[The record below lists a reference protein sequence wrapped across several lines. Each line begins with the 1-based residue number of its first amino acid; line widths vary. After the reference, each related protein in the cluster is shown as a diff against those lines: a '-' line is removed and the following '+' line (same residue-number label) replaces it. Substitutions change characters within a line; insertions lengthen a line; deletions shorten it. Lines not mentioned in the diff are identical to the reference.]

1 MCSSRLPE
9 KQENVE
15 GNFHLKEIILYNVE
29 HNFYQSNGR
38 QEKNPLRIPALT
50 FDSKEKR
57 RRKMALDSGT
67 TAWLLISTALVMLMT
82 PAVGFFYG
90 GLVRK
95 KNFISM
101 IALSFIVFALVSIQ
115 WVILGYSLAFG
126 GDIGGLIGNL
136 QHFGLG
142 GLDSGQGDT
151 AYPPLLFV
159 AFQLVFATV
168 TMAIVTSGFAERVR
182 LSAFVIFVLLWTT
195 LVYDPLAHWAW
206 GGGWTMGLGSLDF
219 AGGTVVHIS
228 SGFAALAIALVI
240 GKRAGFGQYT
250 MEPHNI
256 PMTLLGAGLLW
267 FGWFGFNAGSALAAN
282 GLAANAFLVTNT
294 SAAAGALAW
303 LFASWIRGKPSSLGM
318 VSGAIAGLVAITP
331 AAGFVTV
338 PASIAI
344 GVAAGL
350 LCYACMLWRIKRGL
364 DESLDAWSIHGMGG
378 LWGAIATGIFA
389 AAAVNG
395 FSGLIEGNVQQ
406 FVANAIGALAA
417 LVYAFVVTYI
427 LALVIDKVIG
437 LRVSEEEEYVGLDL
451 SQHGERV

>member
-1 MCSSRLPE
+1 
-9 KQENVE
+9 
-15 GNFHLKEIILYNVE
+15 
-29 HNFYQSNGR
+29 
-38 QEKNPLRIPALT
+38 
-50 FDSKEKR
+50 
-57 RRKMALDSGT
+57 MALDSGT

-90 GLVRK
+90 GLVRR

-101 IALSFIVFALVSIQ
+101 VALSFIVFALVSIQ

-136 QHFGLG
+136 QHFGLE
-142 GLDSGQGDT
+142 GLDPGQGDT

-228 SGFAALAIALVI
+228 SGFAALAVALVI

-256 PMTLLGAGLLW
+256 PMTLLGAALLW

-344 GVAAGL
+344 GIAAGL
-350 LCYACMLWRIKRGL
+350 LCYACMLWRINKGL

-417 LVYAFVVTYI
+417 LAYAFIVTYI
-427 LALVIDKVIG
+427 LALAIDRVIG

>member
-1 MCSSRLPE
+1 MS
-9 KQENVE
+9 
-15 GNFHLKEIILYNVE
+15 I
-29 HNFYQSNGR
+29 
-38 QEKNPLRIPALT
+38 
-50 FDSKEKR
+50 
-57 RRKMALDSGT
+57 DSGT

-90 GLVRK
+90 GLVRR

-101 IALSFIVFALVSIQ
+101 VALSFIVFALVSIQ

-136 QHFGLG
+136 QHFGLE
-142 GLDSGQGDT
+142 GLDPGQGDT

-182 LSAFVIFVLLWTT
+182 LSAFVLFVLLWTT

-228 SGFAALAIALVI
+228 SGFAALAVALVI

-294 SAAAGALAW
+294 SAAAGALSW

-338 PASIAI
+338 PASIVI

-350 LCYACMLWRIKRGL
+350 LCYACMLWRINRGL

-395 FSGLIEGNVQQ
+395 FSGLIEGNLQQ
-406 FVANAIGALAA
+406 FVANVIGALAA
-417 LVYAFVVTYI
+417 LAYAFVVTYI
-427 LALVIDKVIG
+427 LAFVIDRVIG